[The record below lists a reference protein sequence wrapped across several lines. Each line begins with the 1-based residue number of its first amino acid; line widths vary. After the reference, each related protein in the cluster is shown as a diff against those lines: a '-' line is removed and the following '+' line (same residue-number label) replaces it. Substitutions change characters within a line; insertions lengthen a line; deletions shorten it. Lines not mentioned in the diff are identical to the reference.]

1 MFTLWVIG
9 GFREHFLFLISPC
22 KAVFLGFIH
31 EAKDGRTPMTA
42 SSRQHAGLGQAS
54 FFHPESSEWM
64 VLGLVIQRKP
74 ERQKGEA
81 GE

>member
-1 MFTLWVIG
+1 
-9 GFREHFLFLISPC
+9 
-22 KAVFLGFIH
+22 
-31 EAKDGRTPMTA
+31 MTA